1 MWTKPRLK
9 AKLQEG
15 KMRVTWN
22 KSVNTTTPDTPSKT
36 VTAIVTLKEDLIPE
50 EKRRPNPPV
59 ATEYRLGAWDCEND
73 VWHVLGVP
81 VTRVI
86 SVEEVTD

>member
-9 AKLQEG
+9 AKLKEG

-22 KSVNTTTPDTPSKT
+22 KSVNTTVNTPEPT

-50 EKRRPNPPV
+50 DKRRANPPV
-59 ATEYRLGAWDCEND
+59 ATEYRIGAWDCENN

-81 VTRVI
+81 VTRVV

>member
-9 AKLQEG
+9 AKLKEG

-22 KSVNTTTPDTPSKT
+22 KSVKTTVNTPSTT

-59 ATEYRLGAWDCEND
+59 ATEYRVGAWDCEEG

>member
-22 KSVNTTTPDTPSKT
+22 KSVNTTTVNTPSKT

>member
-15 KMRVTWN
+15 KFRVTWN
-22 KSVNTTTPDTPSKT
+22 KSSKTTSETPSTT
-36 VTAIVTLKEDLIPE
+36 VTAIVTLKQDLIPE
-50 EKRRPNPPV
+50 ESRRTNPPV
-59 ATEYRLGAWDCEND
+59 ATEYRIGAWDCEKN